1 MQKNTQFPAAI
12 AGEQVRSQ
20 TSQVNYA
27 PLPPLLG
34 LEPEKSTATA
44 PLTHY
49 LWILRRH
56 LWKMVAFVTA
66 CMLVT
71 FIVSA
76 RLKPVYE
83 STATIDVNLQAPAAV
98 VGQGTQSTAGTE
110 DPDVF
115 LTTQIRIIQS
125 DAVLRPVAE
134 QFHLLG
140 NNGQQQNPG
149 TTETQ
154 SLAGAPVSMAG
165 LKVTRTANTYLLL
178 ISYRSSDPKL
188 AADVANAI
196 ANSYLSHSYGLRI
209 RSSTSLSSFMDKQLD
224 ELKAKMER
232 SNLAL
237 AQYEKD
243 MNVINP
249 EDKTNILSAR
259 LLQLNS
265 EYTSAQ
271 ADRVSKEAVWNAIKS
286 GSLDAAAVSTQG
298 EPLRKLSDQLNA
310 VQQKL
315 AVVKATYGVRHPEY
329 RKSASEVAEVQKQFD
344 DMRRSI
350 RDRAEIEYR
359 ESLDR
364 EQMLR
369 QAVTE
374 TKAEWDS
381 INASSFQYQRLKQ
394 DADADKALYN
404 QLITKIDEAGINAG
418 FQDNNIRIVDIA
430 RPTRTPVYPD
440 IKHYVLE
447 SLLFSVLLAIGAVL
461 LLDLLD
467 TTLRNPEE
475 ASRILGTDV
484 IGALPS
490 DSIAAQQIKASVTES
505 PDSAVAGDR
514 LNGAEGG
521 NQKTMG
527 YGSTFNFDEAIRTIR
542 NTILLSDF
550 EHRLNSIMITSA
562 TPSEG
567 KTTTSVQLAIAN
579 AARGRKTLL
588 VDADLR
594 RPSVHAKFGLSPRVG
609 LSSVLNGELAWQ
621 EAALPVE
628 GVPYLTLLPSG
639 PGSHRAA
646 DLIGHQLA
654 ELLDEFEKDYDLVI
668 LDSPPCLAFAECLQ
682 MATAADG
689 VLIVTKAGETK
700 RGAVISVL
708 TTLKR
713 IRANVI
719 GVILNQVKSDTSA
732 EGYDYYGY
740 RYRRDYRQEPNAR

>member
-1 MQKNTQFPAAI
+1 MSKSTQFPTAI
-12 AGEQVRSQ
+12 ATEPARNQAIQ
-20 TSQVNYA
+20 TSYA
-27 PLPPLLG
+27 PLAPLLG
-34 LEPEKSTATA
+34 LESEKSAA

-49 LWILRRH
+49 VWILRRH
-56 LWKMVAFVTA
+56 LWKMIAFVAA

-76 RLKPVYE
+76 RLKPIYE
-83 STATIDVNLQAPAAV
+83 STATIDVDMQAPSAV
-98 VGQGTQSTAGTE
+98 VGQSATSANSVE
-110 DPDVF
+110 APDVF
-115 LTTQIRIIQS
+115 LTTQMRIIQS

-140 NNGQQQNPG
+140 GDRQTERPS
-149 TTETQ
+149 TTEAQ
-154 SLAGAPVSMAG
+154 SLAGSPVALGS
-165 LKVTRTANTYLLL
+165 LKVTRTTNTYLLL
-178 ISYRSSDPKL
+178 ISYRSSDPQL
-188 AADVANAI
+188 AADVANAV
-196 ANSYLSHSYGLRI
+196 ANSFLSHSYGLRI
-209 RSSTSLSSFMDKQLD
+209 RSSTSLSSFMDKELD

-232 SNLAL
+232 SSMAL

-243 MNVINP
+243 MNVVNP
-249 EDKTNILSAR
+249 EGKTDILSAR
-259 LLQLNS
+259 LLQLNT
-265 EYTSAQ
+265 EYTNAQ

-286 GSLDAAAVSTQG
+286 GSLDAASVSSQG
-298 EPLRKLSDQLNA
+298 EPLRKLNDNLNA
-310 VQQKL
+310 AQQKL
-315 AVVKATYGVRHPEY
+315 AVAMATYGPRHPEY
-329 RKSASEVAEVQKQFD
+329 RKAASEVAEVQKQFD
-344 DMRRSI
+344 EMRRSI
-350 RDRAEIEYR
+350 SDRVEIDYR

-364 EQMLR
+364 EQMLK
-369 QAVTE
+369 QAVSE

-381 INASSFQYQRLKQ
+381 INGRSFQYQQLKQ

-418 FQDNNIRIVDIA
+418 FQNNNIRIVDVA
-430 RPTRTPVYPD
+430 RPTRTAVYPNTQHN
-440 IKHYVLE
+440 IFE
-447 SLLFSVLLAIGAVL
+447 AFLFSALLAIGAVL

-484 IGALPS
+484 IGTLPN
-490 DSIAAQQIKASVTES
+490 DSIAAQQIRAAERSES
-505 PDSAVAGDR
+505 AAAKDR
-514 LNGAEGG
+514 LNGADGG
-521 NQKTMG
+521 NKKAKG
-527 YGSTFNFDEAIRTIR
+527 YGGSFNFDEAIRTIR

-550 EHRLNSIMITSA
+550 EHRLNSILITSA

-567 KTTTSVQLAIAN
+567 KTTTAIQLAIAN
-579 AARGRKTLL
+579 AARGKKTLL

-594 RPSVHAKFGLSPRVG
+594 RPGVHAKFGLSPRVG

-621 EAALPVE
+621 EALLPVE
-628 GVPYLTLLPSG
+628 GAPYLTLLPSG

-654 ELLDEFEKDYDLVI
+654 ELLDEFEKNFDLVI

-689 VLIVTKAGETK
+689 VLIITKAGETR

-708 TTLKR
+708 TILKR

-732 EGYDYYGY
+732 EGYDYYRYQY
-740 RYRRDYRQEPNAR
+740 RNDYRQEPNAG